1 MYGVQIK
8 LSLTV
13 LDNIKATLDIMS
25 GQARAAWQKLN
36 QADSMSPIVSSC
48 TEVIMGHP
56 VTVKV
61 TRSGRTSDHCKAT
74 FYLNSKRVPR
84 SALPMEILKLTD
96 VFNET

>member
-1 MYGVQIK
+1 MYGAKIK
-8 LSLTV
+8 LSLAV

-25 GQARAAWQKLN
+25 EQARAAWQKLN
-36 QADSMSPIVSSC
+36 RADSVSPIVSSC
-48 TEVIMGHP
+48 TETIMGHP
-56 VTVKV
+56 VSVKV
-61 TRSGRTSDHCKAT
+61 TRSGQTSDHCKAT